1 MKFGI
6 LLTFKDTVIKN
17 AEFAISQISS
27 RIEKIEEMA
36 TESADGDKNLED
48 IIEEFKGDLVF
59 NNVLLYLFSY
69 FYFFLENV
77 QSFEAKKE
85 GLKEEVLS
93 GDPNALLVSFIEL

>member
-1 MKFGI
+1 M
-6 LLTFKDTVIKN
+6 IKN

-48 IIEEFKGDLVF
+48 IIEEFKGDILF
-59 NNVLLYLFSY
+59 NNLSVLFSY
-69 FYFFLENV
+69 FNFLLENV

-93 GDPNALLVSFIEL
+93 GDPNALLVSLIEL

>member
-1 MKFGI
+1 M
-6 LLTFKDTVIKN
+6 IKN

-48 IIEEFKGDLVF
+48 IIEEFKGDILF
-59 NNVLLYLFSY
+59 NNLSVLFSY
-69 FYFFLENV
+69 FNFLLENV

>member
-1 MKFGI
+1 M
-6 LLTFKDTVIKN
+6 IKN

-36 TESADGDKNLED
+36 TESADGDKNFED
-48 IIEEFKGDLVF
+48 IIEEFKGDIVF
-59 NNVLLYLFSY
+59 NNLSVLFSY
-69 FYFFLENV
+69 FNFLLENV

-93 GDPNALLVSFIEL
+93 GDPNALLVSLIEL

>member
-1 MKFGI
+1 M
-6 LLTFKDTVIKN
+6 IKN

-48 IIEEFKGDLVF
+48 IIEEFKGDIVF
-59 NNVLLYLFSY
+59 NNIYIFLFSY
-69 FYFFLENV
+69 LNFLLENV

-93 GDPNALLVSFIEL
+93 GDPNALLVSLIEL